1 MNQCFETENSEFEF
15 IKEYIKR
22 RIINSDNRIS
32 KYDLYKVSCNENN
45 FEFIKEYIKRQAYKE
60 GYIVNET
67 ELIIEFEKLYF

>member
-1 MNQCFETENSEFEF
+1 MNQCFETENSEFANM
-15 IKEYIKR
+15 IWR
-22 RIINSDNRIS
+22 RIINNDNRIS